1 MTLFSL
7 IDFLGVAVAAI
18 GGALEAKRN
27 TTYKYDL
34 VGVLGLG
41 LVSALGGGI
50 TRDILIQHGPPLA
63 FIDVRYLIA
72 AFAGACLGLIFGS
85 RLHRRVEGFLVA
97 VDAAALALFAASDA
111 TRALNSGLTF
121 MPALL
126 LGVTT
131 AVGGGALRDVFSGHT
146 PRIFESGQL
155 YALIALF
162 AAIVFLSLERAGFT
176 PTAATWIAVSAGFS
190 FRLLSLRF
198 RWQTRAVTDTGLDPS
213 M

>member
-97 VDAAALALFAASDA
+97 VDAAALALFAVSGA